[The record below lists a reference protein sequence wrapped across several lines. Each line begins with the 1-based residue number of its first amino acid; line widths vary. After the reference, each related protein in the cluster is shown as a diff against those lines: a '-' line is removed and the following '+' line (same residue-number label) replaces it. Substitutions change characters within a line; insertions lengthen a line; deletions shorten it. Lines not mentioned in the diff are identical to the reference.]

1 MITEPQIG
9 GTYEDL
15 LRLAIWAEA
24 QGLDAFG
31 RSDHYLAEKG
41 SAPVTDAL
49 TTLAGL
55 ARETQRIQLVV
66 LVTPVT
72 FRHPAVLAKT
82 AATLD
87 QMASGRLAIGV
98 GTGWMRRE
106 HDVFGLDFYDPGER
120 FAMLEETLEY
130 LLAASE
136 GGDYAGRRYALKSA
150 DVFPRPSREMQIIV
164 GGRGLKRTP
173 ALAGRFAD
181 EYNFFVSDQDTI
193 RARIGAM
200 RASATSARRDPGT
213 IKVSTMAWMVAA
225 PDSASYRTLLEDTA
239 AAHEMTGAEFEAQL
253 ERDNIPR
260 GTPERLHEQ
269 AAALAAIG
277 VDRIYIETLEPL
289 GDIDTDWLEMVV
301 EPIRAV

>member
-49 TTLAGL
+49 TTLAG
-55 ARETQRIQLVV
+55 ARERD
-66 LVTPVT
+66 
-72 FRHPAVLAKT
+72 PADPAGGIGDARDLPPSGSAGQDGSDPRSNGEWTARNRRWDGMDCGANTTCSASISTTRAK
-82 AATLD
+82 
-87 QMASGRLAIGV
+87 
-98 GTGWMRRE
+98 
-106 HDVFGLDFYDPGER
+106 R

-173 ALAGRFAD
+173 G
-181 EYNFFVSDQDTI
+181 
-193 RARIGAM
+193 
-200 RASATSARRDPGT
+200 ARR
-213 IKVSTMAWMVAA
+213 
-225 PDSASYRTLLEDTA
+225 TL
-239 AAHEMTGAEFEAQL
+239 
-253 ERDNIPR
+253 RR
-260 GTPERLHEQ
+260 R
-269 AAALAAIG
+269 
-277 VDRIYIETLEPL
+277 V
-289 GDIDTDWLEMVV
+289 
-301 EPIRAV
+301 